1 MSSNSTTIYIDNET
15 DQLLEQ
21 LCAQQSRTKIDEIRY
36 LIKKELGL
44 IE

>member
-15 DQLLEQ
+15 DELLEK

-36 LIKKELGL
+36 LIKKELGV

>member
-1 MSSNSTTIYIDNET
+1 MSSNSSTIYIDNET

-21 LCAQQSRTKIDEIRY
+21 LCAKQSRTKIDEIRY